1 MSQSIAFTIPNIQP
15 GPRRSLVIF
24 SGNSTEYPDP
34 QGLLLADT
42 IGGGSFGGLIGI
54 GGEGEDVGGKPGTEP
69 LPSADSEFC
78 SGVGDMSCIPL
89 LAPLGKMGKIDV
101 KAAEASKGV
110 GGAFIDYFLDAA
122 NLLMQIA
129 TGFAV
134 LWVLIGSYFI
144 MVSGSDSGKRSTGK
158 TIITWALIGLV
169 IVSFTGFILTML
181 NDVFFIPPATP

>member
-1 MSQSIAFTIPNIQP
+1 
-15 GPRRSLVIF
+15 
-24 SGNSTEYPDP
+24 
-34 QGLLLADT
+34 
-42 IGGGSFGGLIGI
+42 
-54 GGEGEDVGGKPGTEP
+54 
-69 LPSADSEFC
+69 
-78 SGVGDMSCIPL
+78 
-89 LAPLGKMGKIDV
+89 
-101 KAAEASKGV
+101 
-110 GGAFIDYFLDAA
+110 
-122 NLLMQIA
+122 MQIA